1 MFSMYLQLEITS
13 LTFYGSSCQTPP
25 KLFRSLRR
33 IRANDIM
40 KGKIYEILQYL
51 MIFLIFIIIP
61 KETELG
67 TFAA

>member
-1 MFSMYLQLEITS
+1 MGHHVKLHPNYLEACVEFEPTTLWKE
-13 LTFYGSSCQTPP
+13 
-25 KLFRSLRR
+25 
-33 IRANDIM
+33 
-40 KGKIYEILQYL
+40 KIYEILQYL